1 MKDYECLCC
10 IYYIKGIMYRGKRCL
25 QFEHKTF
32 YTKILGKILKK
43 EGKYKDMSN

>member
-1 MKDYECLCC
+1 MNVYVVYIISRVLC
-10 IYYIKGIMYRGKRCL
+10 IGEKGVYNLNIK
-25 QFEHKTF
+25 HF